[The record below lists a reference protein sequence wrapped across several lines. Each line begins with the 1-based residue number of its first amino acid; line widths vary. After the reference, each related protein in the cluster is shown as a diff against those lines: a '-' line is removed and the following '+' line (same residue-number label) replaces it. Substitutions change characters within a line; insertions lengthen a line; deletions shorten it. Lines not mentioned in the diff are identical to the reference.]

1 MWSRSGRGKCVERS
15 IEKLRHIGFGLSAT
29 LLMALPALGCTGFA
43 AAAAADS
50 VCASALQK
58 IFVNLDA
65 HGAEWRSAARSP
77 FRWALPNPVR
87 RAGRRA
93 AAATKNADLVYV
105 FDRLK
110 VGSGCII
117 LKFTPSGYVPLPLD
131 ENFAFVAGAMR
142 PFGRPIAAC
151 PVPQPKTFS
160 TTNYTTA
167 KPSRAAYGASVN
179 SQKGDAA

>member
-93 AAATKNADLVYV
+93 AAATNECRSRLRVRSTQGWQRLHHSQVHAVRLCAAAVRRELRVCCGCHAAFRPADRCL
-105 FDRLK
+105 
-110 VGSGCII
+110 SGAAAEDI
-117 LKFTPSGYVPLPLD
+117 LNDELHDCETIASGLRRIR
-131 ENFAFVAGAMR
+131 E
-142 PFGRPIAAC
+142 
-151 PVPQPKTFS
+151 
-160 TTNYTTA
+160 
-167 KPSRAAYGASVN
+167 
-179 SQKGDAA
+179 

>member
-1 MWSRSGRGKCVERS
+1 MRT
-15 IEKLRHIGFGLSAT
+15 A
-29 LLMALPALGCTGFA
+29 
-43 AAAAADS
+43 
-50 VCASALQK
+50 
-58 IFVNLDA
+58 
-65 HGAEWRSAARSP
+65 
-77 FRWALPNPVR
+77 PNGVR
-87 RAGRRA
+87 RPDRHSVGPCPIRSDVLAEELPPLRM
-93 AAATKNADLVYV
+93 NADLVYV